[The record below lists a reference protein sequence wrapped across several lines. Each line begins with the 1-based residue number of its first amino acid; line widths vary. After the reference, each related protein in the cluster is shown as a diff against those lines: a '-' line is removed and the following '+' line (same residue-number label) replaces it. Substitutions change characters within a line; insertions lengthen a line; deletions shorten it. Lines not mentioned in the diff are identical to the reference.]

1 MARVIYFQ
9 NFNGKT
15 VQREERGLTV
25 EEAQKRQKYYENDV
39 TVTIAFVDER
49 RG

>member
-15 VQREERGLTV
+15 VQREEKDLTP
-25 EEAQKRQKYYENDV
+25 EQAKKRADYYSSDS

-49 RG
+49 RA